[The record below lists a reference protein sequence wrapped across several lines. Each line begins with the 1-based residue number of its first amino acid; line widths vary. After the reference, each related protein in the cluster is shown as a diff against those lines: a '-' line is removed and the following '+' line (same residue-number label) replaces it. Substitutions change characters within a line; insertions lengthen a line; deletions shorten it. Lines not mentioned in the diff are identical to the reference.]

1 MDITFSNTRIQKLC
15 SSHRDLQSLLGAGG
29 ARKAAAHLA
38 SLRAAN
44 SLDDFRGL
52 PGRCH
57 ELKAD
62 RAGELA
68 LSLPDGK
75 SLIFEP
81 AANPAPTKPD
91 GGVDWRGVQAIRIL
105 EITDYH

>member
-1 MDITFSNTRIQKLC
+1 VDIEFSNSRVQKLS
-15 SSHRDLQSLLGAGG
+15 SSHRDLRRLLGAGG
-29 ARKAAAHLA
+29 AKKAAAHLA
-38 SLRAAN
+38 SLRAAS
-44 SLDDFRGL
+44 SLEDFRTL

-62 RAGELA
+62 RAGQVA
-68 LSLPDGK
+68 LELPDGK

-81 AANPAPTKPD
+81 AANPAPRKPD
-91 GGVDWRGVQAIRIL
+91 GGLDWRAVRAIRIL